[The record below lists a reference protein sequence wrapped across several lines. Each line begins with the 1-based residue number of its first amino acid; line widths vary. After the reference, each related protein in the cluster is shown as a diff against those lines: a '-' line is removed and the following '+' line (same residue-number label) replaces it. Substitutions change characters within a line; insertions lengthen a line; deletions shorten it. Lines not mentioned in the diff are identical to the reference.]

1 MSATRI
7 LGLASASSPKAGARC
22 GNAARRDL
30 CRGLWVTMIPTATV
44 IHDGLQATPVVTRRL
59 PPPVESR
66 AARDY
71 DLRCN
76 VD

>member
-1 MSATRI
+1 
-7 LGLASASSPKAGARC
+7 
-22 GNAARRDL
+22 
-30 CRGLWVTMIPTATV
+30 V

-76 VD
+76 VDDRLYSADELSLRRRVRTPS

>member
-1 MSATRI
+1 
-7 LGLASASSPKAGARC
+7 
-22 GNAARRDL
+22 
-30 CRGLWVTMIPTATV
+30 MIPTATV

-76 VD
+76 VDDRLYSADELSLRRRVRTPS